1 MRKKF
6 KSKANQFVCRAVT
19 LLTVLVTLLPT
30 SLALLLSGGGV
41 AGAAD
46 SIKIGYNANDAVYY
60 IGDSSDP
67 YYVFCM
73 NIDLHWPRYEGK
85 DHDYT
90 EIKPEYTAD
99 YFNTKADY
107 ENFKK
112 NETTF
117 WKRLKAILIMGYS
130 NNALGLFQIENSGSR
145 IDVDRFN
152 AKLVPTDWLRS
163 DFPTIIGD
171 KVFTYDASS
180 QKVNYADAVSDFVM
194 KVSELY
200 KSKGTTAS
208 GHTYEDI
215 IGTDFYK
222 ACQLLNFDPLDYSTH
237 TAFFQDSNVITGK
250 TAANET
256 QNAVWELY
264 KEYGFKYNEKNPVSL
279 GTIGKEIYEKAKTLD
294 FLEEAPNES
303 KVSLTGDATFTYKNG
318 RWETGTLKVNEP
330 SDYHGQYTL
339 TLPSGVTTDSGT
351 TKVAGNTEFKLIS
364 ATEPPK
370 SGTISATS
378 DLLYLTNFHLFEPT
392 NETEKTEFQ
401 SMVGAKFG
409 KKRVTAST
417 SYSVKST
424 AGLKVY
430 KYVTGA
436 DGKADTSKP
445 VKGVKFKVTYPDKT
459 TKEITTNI
467 SGVASLSG
475 LEPGEYTVEEV
486 SVDGANPKVVLPS
499 KESDRIKKV
508 TVKASNTDDNAASVT
523 FSDEGYESALK
534 IYKYV
539 KGADGKA
546 DTSQP
551 VKGVKF
557 KVTYPDKTTKEVETG
572 EEGTATLTG
581 LAPGEYTVEE
591 SSVEDSDPVV
601 VLPDASDRTQKVTVT
616 AKNTASSPAKATF
629 SDESDDGQLTITK
642 VDSDDYTKTLPGAS
656 FKLEKLS
663 GSTWKE
669 VSASSV
675 SSAATLTTDSKG
687 QLDLSKLAKNA
698 VYRLTE
704 TSAPAGYMV
713 NSQPYYLVWLGGK
726 KTADSVYASL
736 PAAINKEIGAQS
748 KIRFFT
754 EAEGSLYVPNAAT
767 DLTVT
772 KKWLNSDGSE
782 SSKAGASSVK
792 VNLYKQTTD
801 GVNVKLYMTD
811 ASGKTTGKDY
821 SVKKGTKIGFS
832 WASSLYSV
840 IVNGE
845 EQKLA
850 SGAKTFTS
858 DKLDENTTIVV
869 KSSGDLGDPE
879 VTKTDA
885 TVASD
890 KTLVDTVS
898 LSDADNWQY
907 TWSKLAR
914 QDENGNNLLYTVK
927 EEAVSGYI
935 TSYSNNDG
943 IASGEI
949 TIKNKQKSNIDYTLP
964 ATGGPGLYLY
974 LLIGLGTV
982 ICGFALGRKFK
993 FLKKQ

>member
-180 QKVNYADAVSDFVM
+180 KKVNYADAVSDFLT
-194 KVSELY
+194 KVTDLY

-222 ACQLLNFDPLDYSTH
+222 ACQILNYDPLDYSTY

-378 DLLYLTNFHLFEPT
+378 DLLYLT
-392 NETEKTEFQ
+392 
-401 SMVGAKFG
+401 
-409 KKRVTAST
+409 ST
-417 SYSVKST
+417 SSNRRMRRRRRNSS
-424 AGLKVY
+424 LW
-430 KYVTGA
+430 
-436 DGKADTSKP
+436 
-445 VKGVKFKVTYPDKT
+445 
-459 TKEITTNI
+459 
-467 SGVASLSG
+467 SG
-475 LEPGEYTVEEV
+475 
-486 SVDGANPKVVLPS
+486 PS
-499 KESDRIKKV
+499 
-508 TVKASNTDDNAASVT
+508 
-523 FSDEGYESALK
+523 
-534 IYKYV
+534 
-539 KGADGKA
+539 
-546 DTSQP
+546 
-551 VKGVKF
+551 
-557 KVTYPDKTTKEVETG
+557 
-572 EEGTATLTG
+572 
-581 LAPGEYTVEE
+581 
-591 SSVEDSDPVV
+591 
-601 VLPDASDRTQKVTVT
+601 
-616 AKNTASSPAKATF
+616 
-629 SDESDDGQLTITK
+629 
-642 VDSDDYTKTLPGAS
+642 
-656 FKLEKLS
+656 
-663 GSTWKE
+663 
-669 VSASSV
+669 
-675 SSAATLTTDSKG
+675 
-687 QLDLSKLAKNA
+687 LAK
-698 VYRLTE
+698 R
-704 TSAPAGYMV
+704 G
-713 NSQPYYLVWLGGK
+713 
-726 KTADSVYASL
+726 SL
-736 PAAINKEIGAQS
+736 P
-748 KIRFFT
+748 
-754 EAEGSLYVPNAAT
+754 LL
-767 DLTVT
+767 LTA
-772 KKWLNSDGSE
+772 LR
-782 SSKAGASSVK
+782 
-792 VNLYKQTTD
+792 
-801 GVNVKLYMTD
+801 
-811 ASGKTTGKDY
+811 
-821 SVKKGTKIGFS
+821 
-832 WASSLYSV
+832 
-840 IVNGE
+840 
-845 EQKLA
+845 
-850 SGAKTFTS
+850 
-858 DKLDENTTIVV
+858 
-869 KSSGDLGDPE
+869 
-879 VTKTDA
+879 
-885 TVASD
+885 
-890 KTLVDTVS
+890 
-898 LSDADNWQY
+898 
-907 TWSKLAR
+907 AR
-914 QDENGNNLLYTVK
+914 
-927 EEAVSGYI
+927 
-935 TSYSNNDG
+935 
-943 IASGEI
+943 
-949 TIKNKQKSNIDYTLP
+949 P
-964 ATGGPGLYLY
+964 A
-974 LLIGLGTV
+974 
-982 ICGFALGRKFK
+982 
-993 FLKKQ
+993 

>member
-99 YFNTKADY
+99 YFNTEADY
-107 ENFKK
+107 ENYKK
-112 NETTF
+112 NESTF
-117 WKRLKAILIMGYS
+117 WRRLQAILIMGYS

-171 KVFTYDASS
+171 KVFTYDASR

-222 ACQLLNFDPLDYSTH
+222 ACQLLNFDPLDYSTY

-264 KEYGFKYNEKNPVSL
+264 KEYGFKYNNNNPVSL

-294 FLEEAPNES
+294 FLEEAPNEGE
-303 KVSLTGDATFTYKNG
+303 VSLTGDATFTYKNG
-318 RWETGTLKVNEP
+318 RWETGTLQVNEP
-330 SDYHGQYTL
+330 SNYHGQYTL

-364 ATEPPK
+364 ASEPPK
-370 SGTISATS
+370 SGTITATS
-378 DLLYLTNFHLFEPT
+378 DLLYLTDFHLFEPT

-409 KKRVTAST
+409 KKKVTAST
-417 SYSVKST
+417 SYSVKNT
-424 AGLKVY
+424 AGLKAY

-459 TKEITTNI
+459 TKEVE
-467 SGVASLSG
+467 SG
-475 LEPGEYTVEEV
+475 E
-486 SVDGANPKVVLPS
+486 D
-499 KESDRIKKV
+499 
-508 TVKASNTDDNAASVT
+508 
-523 FSDEGYESALK
+523 
-534 IYKYV
+534 
-539 KGADGKA
+539 
-546 DTSQP
+546 
-551 VKGVKF
+551 
-557 KVTYPDKTTKEVETG
+557 
-572 EEGTATLTG
+572 GTATLTG

-601 VLPDASDRTQKVTVT
+601 ILPDASDRTQKVKIT

-629 SDESDDGQLTITK
+629 SDESDDGRLTITK

-687 QLDLSKLAKNA
+687 QLDLTKLAKNA

-704 TSAPAGYMV
+704 TSAPAGYTV

-726 KTADSVYASL
+726 KTADSIYSSL
-736 PAAINKEIGAQS
+736 PDAISKEIGAQS

-754 EAEGSLYVPNAAT
+754 EAAGSLYVPNDAT

-772 KKWLNSDGSE
+772 KKWLNSDGSAG
-782 SSKAGASSVK
+782 KAGASNVK
-792 VNLYKQTTD
+792 VSLYKQTTD

-811 ASGKTTGKDY
+811 ASGKTTSKDY

-832 WASSLYSV
+832 WASSLSSV
-840 IVNGE
+840 TVNGE

-858 DKLDENTTIVV
+858 NKLGENTTIVV
-869 KSSGDLGDPE
+869 KSSGNLGDPE
-879 VTKTDA
+879 ATKTDA
-885 TVASD
+885 IVASD
-890 KTLVDTVS
+890 QTLVDTVS
-898 LSDADNWQY
+898 LSDSNNWQY

-914 QDENGNNLLYTVK
+914 KDKSGNNLLYTVK

-974 LLIGLGTV
+974 LIIGLGTV
-982 ICGFALGRKFK
+982 ICGFALGRKLN
-993 FLKKQ
+993 FLEK

>member
-46 SIKIGYNANDAVYY
+46 SIKIGYNAGDDVYY

-73 NIDLHWPRYEGK
+73 NIDLHWPRHEGK

-99 YFNTKADY
+99 YFKTEADY
-107 ENFKK
+107 ENYKK
-112 NETTF
+112 NESTF
-117 WKRLKAILIMGYS
+117 WRRLQAILIMGYS
-130 NNALGLFQIENSGSR
+130 NNALGLFRIKDSGER

-163 DFPTIIGD
+163 DFPTLIGD
-171 KVFTYDASS
+171 RLITYDEKSGKLNYDADLKKFV
-180 QKVNYADAVSDFVM
+180 QKVYDMSDTD
-194 KVSELY
+194 
-200 KSKGTTAS
+200 TTVS
-208 GHTYEDI
+208 GHTKAEI
-215 IGTDFYK
+215 KNIDFYK
-222 ACQLLNFDPLDYSTH
+222 AISLAFNYDPLNYQMYSLYFPDT
-237 TAFFQDSNVITGK
+237 DGITGQS
-250 TAANET
+250 AAYET
-256 QNAVWELY
+256 QKAVWTLY
-264 KEYGFKYNEKNPVSL
+264 KEYGFKYNEKESYTLDSL
-279 GTIGKEIYEKAKTLD
+279 GKEIYEKAKTLD
-294 FLEEAPNES
+294 FLEEAPNEGE
-303 KVSLTGDATFTYKNG
+303 VSLTGDATFTYKNG
-318 RWETGTLKVNEP
+318 RWETGTLQVNEP
-330 SDYHGQYTL
+330 SNYHGQYTL

-364 ATEPPK
+364 VTEPLK
-370 SGTISATS
+370 SGTITATS
-378 DLLYLTNFHLFEPT
+378 DLLYLTDFHLFEPT

-409 KKRVTAST
+409 KKKVTAST
-417 SYSVKST
+417 SYSVKNT

-436 DGKADTSKP
+436 DGKVDTSKP

-572 EEGTATLTG
+572 EDGTATLTG

-601 VLPDASDRTQKVTVT
+601 ILPDASDRTQKVTVT

-629 SDESDDGQLTITK
+629 SDE
-642 VDSDDYTKTLPGAS
+642 SDDYTKTLPGAS

-687 QLDLSKLAKNA
+687 QLDLTKLAKNA

-704 TSAPAGYMV
+704 TSAPAGYTV

-736 PAAINKEIGAQS
+736 PAAISKEIGAQS

-754 EAEGSLYVPNAAT
+754 EAAGSLYVPNAAT

-811 ASGKTTGKDY
+811 ASGKTTSKDY
-821 SVKKGTKIGFS
+821 SVKKGTTIGFS
-832 WASSLYSV
+832 WSSSLSSV
-840 IVNGE
+840 TVNGE

-879 VTKTDA
+879 VSKTDA
-885 TVASD
+885 TVSSD
-890 KTLVDTVS
+890 QTLVDTVS
-898 LSDADNWQY
+898 LSDANNWQY

-914 QDENGNNLLYTVK
+914 QDENGNKLLYTVK
-927 EEAVSGYI
+927 EEAVSGYT

-974 LLIGLGTV
+974 LIIGLGTI

-993 FLKKQ
+993 FLEK